1 VTLCDLSGIE
11 ECKTDAGKISINRS
25 NFLNQGNFI
34 EVHMHPTDQQGTM
47 AISPNNAAFL
57 LNMHMPIVSFTVVLK
72 AFQSRNKNGVFF
84 VNIIN

>member
-1 VTLCDLSGIE
+1 
-11 ECKTDAGKISINRS
+11 
-25 NFLNQGNFI
+25 
-34 EVHMHPTDQQGTM
+34 MHPTDQQGTM

-84 VNIIN
+84 VNIVNQEYHENEHITELAKSMQALAYIDDIMEFS